1 VSAAEI
7 DLSLYLVTDAA
18 ACARAGRDV
27 VGTALA
33 AADGGITCVQVREK
47 GSAREH
53 LDVVLRLARELP
65 SNVALIVNDRVDV
78 FLAARA
84 AGARVTGVH
93 VGQGDLPAADVRD
106 LIGQD
111 ALLGVSARTPEQL
124 TSAAGAGADYVG
136 VGPLHDT
143 ATKADAPAG
152 IGLERWAAL
161 AGASPLPAVAIG
173 GVTAA
178 DGPGLR
184 AAGANGMAVVSAV
197 CASSDPAAA
206 ASELRAAWRGG
217 AA

>member
-1 VSAAEI
+1 MSAGEI

-27 VGTALA
+27 VGTVLA
-33 AADGGITCVQVREK
+33 AVRGGVTCVQVREK
-47 GSAREH
+47 ASAREH
-53 LDVVLRLARELP
+53 LDVVLRLSRELP
-65 SNVALIVNDRVDV
+65 SHVALVVNDRVDV

-84 AGARVTGVH
+84 AGAAVTGVH
-93 VGQGDLPAADVRD
+93 VGQGDLSTAVVRD
-106 LIGQD
+106 LIGPG

-124 TSAAGAGADYVG
+124 TAAADAGADYVG

-143 ATKADAPAG
+143 STKADAPAG
-152 IGLERWAAL
+152 IGLERWASL
-161 AGASPLPAVAIG
+161 AAASSLPAVAIG
-173 GVTAA
+173 GVTAS

-184 AAGANGMAVVSAV
+184 AAGAHGMAVVSAV
-197 CASSDPAAA
+197 CASSDPSAA